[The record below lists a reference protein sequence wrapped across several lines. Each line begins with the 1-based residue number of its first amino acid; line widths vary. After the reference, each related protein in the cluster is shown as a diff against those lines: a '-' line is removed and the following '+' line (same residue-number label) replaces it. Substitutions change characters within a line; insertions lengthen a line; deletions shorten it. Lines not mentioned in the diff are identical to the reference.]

1 MRLQGIAKVDLEFYG
16 VGTSVDTEI
25 LLDQEEPMEL
35 VDDLSSGE
43 KFIEEERQRITKD
56 AKIAKRLQEAIA
68 EADSAHDIDW
78 NDPTLL
84 RYHALQNRSFSKA
97 KVRKNIYS
105 EIEKEVME
113 KFRFDLQQKQFAEEV
128 SKKKDDSSSKSVG
141 GGRKKTVAK
150 KRIGAKLDEESAKR
164 QKLKDV
170 TKEEATIE
178 YEKLARKNDVKAKS
192 TLMLDILDE
201 NLLKFHACKDVKSLW
216 EEIKNRFGGNKES
229 KKMQKTIL
237 KQNYENFV
245 VSSQEQLDK
254 TYDRFQKLTSQ
265 LEIHGEVISQKDVN
279 LKLLRSLPS
288 TWNNIALVMRNKSDL
303 DTLSMNDL
311 YNNLKMYESEI
322 KSQPSSS
329 SISQNVAFV
338 SSDNTSNTNETV
350 NTTHGVFAASSKDQA
365 STTTY
370 ADDVIFSFF
379 SNQYNASQ
387 LDNEDLEQIYTDD
400 LEEIDLKWQ
409 VVMLTMRVKRFKK
422 SEGYHAVLP
431 PYTRNYMPPRA
442 DLSFVGLDDYVFKSK
457 VSETITSVPKIE
469 TNASKIS
476 KDSLEKSKNV
486 SSSAPIIEDWES
498 DSKDENVLEPK
509 EDQGIFNSGYSRH
522 MIGNKSYL
530 TDYQEIDG
538 GFVPF
543 RGNDK
548 GGKITG
554 KGGLTCLFAKAALDE
569 SNLWH
574 GRLGHI
580 NFKIMNKLIRGNLV
594 GGLPSKLFENDHTCI
609 ACQKGKQHK
618 ASCMENQMDHK
629 VKTIRCDNGT
639 EFKNRIMNEF
649 CEMKGIKREFSVA
662 RTPQQNGVAE
672 RKNRTLIEAARTIK
686 VFRVFNTIT
695 KIAEENMHINFLEH
709 KPNVTGTGPKWMFDI
724 DTLTMFMNYQPVFA
738 GNQTNGNACTKVNID
753 AGQAVKKIVPSLQY
767 VLLPLLTFD
776 SQGPKSSKDEV
787 ADDVGKKSTNVSRK
801 ENGVQDPAKEDMDAN
816 GNKIFTSVS
825 VVGST
830 YVYLG
835 GSIPVNV
842 ATLPNADLPTDP
854 LMPDL
859 EDIVDLQNTRIFSGA
874 YDDKVEGAEAD
885 FNNLEL
891 TKIIILFPQPGFTRI
906 ILKIKS

>member
-1 MRLQGIAKVDLEFYG
+1 MESQSETTQTVSALKLLVLKTKEYDLWSMR
-16 VGTSVDTEI
+16 
-25 LLDQEEPMEL
+25 MEQYL
-35 VDDLSSGE
+35 IFTD
-43 KFIEEERQRITKD
+43 
-56 AKIAKRLQEAIA
+56 
-68 EADSAHDIDW
+68 
-78 NDPTLL
+78 
-84 RYHALQNRSFSKA
+84 HALWEVILNGDSVSLVASASFEGLIPPKT
-97 KVRKNIYS
+97 
-105 EIEKEVME
+105 
-113 KFRFDLQQKQFAEEV
+113 AE
-128 SKKKDDSSSKSVG
+128 
-141 GGRKKTVAK
+141 
-150 KRIGAKLDEESAKR
+150 
-164 QKLKDV
+164 Q
-170 TKEEATIE
+170 
-178 YEKLARKNDVKAKS
+178 KLARKINVKAKS
-192 TLMLDILDE
+192 TLMLAILDE

-254 TYDRFQKLTSQ
+254 TYD
-265 LEIHGEVISQKDVN
+265 
-279 LKLLRSLPS
+279 SLPS
-288 TWNNIALVMRNKSDL
+288 TWNNIAFFMRNKSDL

-311 YNNLKMYESEI
+311 YNNLKMYESKI

-329 SISQNVAFV
+329 SISQNIAFV

-350 NTTHGVFAASSKDQA
+350 NTTHGVSAASSKDQA
-365 STTTY
+365 STTSY
-370 ADDVIFSFF
+370 ANDVIFSFF

-387 LDNEDLEQIYTDD
+387 LDNEDLEQIDTDD

-409 VVMLTMRVKRFKK
+409 VAMLTMRVKSCESDGDDNQVNDRFKK

-469 TNASKIS
+469 TNASKTS

-486 SSSAPIIEDWES
+486 MSSAPIIEDWES

-509 EDQGIFNSGYSRH
+509 EDQGIFNNGYSRH

-530 TDYQEIDG
+530 TNYQEIDG
-538 GFVPF
+538 GFVAF

-574 GRLGHI
+574 RRLGHI
-580 NFKIMNKLIRGNLV
+580 NFKIMNKLVRGNLV
-594 GGLPSKLFENDHTCI
+594 GGLPSKLFENDHTCV

-618 ASCMENQMDHK
+618 ASCIENQMDHK

-639 EFKNRIMNEF
+639 EFKNRIINEF
-649 CEMKGIKREFSVA
+649 YEMKGIRREFSVA
-662 RTPQQNGVAE
+662 RTPQQNGV
-672 RKNRTLIEAARTIK
+672 
-686 VFRVFNTIT
+686 
-695 KIAEENMHINFLEH
+695 
-709 KPNVTGTGPKWMFDI
+709 
-724 DTLTMFMNYQPVFA
+724 
-738 GNQTNGNACTKVNID
+738 GNQSNGNACTKVNIN
-753 AGQAVKKIVPSLQY
+753 AGQAVKKIVPGLQY
-767 VLLPLLTFD
+767 VLLPLLTSD
-776 SQGPKSSKDEV
+776 SQGLKSLKDEV
-787 ADDVGKKSTNVSRK
+787 TDDVGKKSTNVSRK
-801 ENGVQDPAKEDMDAN
+801 ENGVQDPAKEGDKNNQEKDVRDQEEAPRKKFKQESKRLFGQGEAANTNSTNIINIVSSLVNTVSSSFTTIDPEKERAQRNEFESMFGQDMDAN
-816 GNKIFTSVS
+816 GNKIFTFVS
-825 VVGST
+825 VIGST

-842 ATLPNADLPTDP
+842 ATLLNADLPTDP

-859 EDIVDLQNTRIFSGA
+859 EDTADLQNTRIFSGA
-874 YDDKVEGAEAD
+874 YDDKVKGAEAD

-891 TKIIILFPQPGFTRI
+891 TKIVILFPQPGFTRI
-906 ILKIKS
+906 ILKSKS